1 MVEPWWWNPVRRPL
15 HTRLWKINTVVR
27 ASQHVQFIRCS
38 YSYFSSETEVFQNQG
53 QVKVTGMSSQTE
65 TWFKRSFVSVTFLH
79 TIYGIPTRRRSDIEH
94 GNHSGSKCSFHTKT
108 KAHFL
113 ESFSNNKRKKQ
124 KLKRDEQRVPQTR
137 PLGHYP
143 GDRGTAQG
151 KMCKKRKTLGML
163 DFSRLTW
170 KDVCIFGLLGILSM
184 WRYCSKHFSWN
195 PIMIFS

>member
-1 MVEPWWWNPVRRPL
+1 
-15 HTRLWKINTVVR
+15 
-27 ASQHVQFIRCS
+27 
-38 YSYFSSETEVFQNQG
+38 
-53 QVKVTGMSSQTE
+53 MSSQTE
-65 TWFKRSFVSVTFLH
+65 TWFKRFFVSVTFLH
-79 TIYGIPTRRRSDIEH
+79 TIYGIPTRRRSVVEH

-124 KLKRDEQRVPQTR
+124 KLQLDEQRVPQTR
-137 PLGHYP
+137 PLGHCP
-143 GDRGTAQG
+143 GDRGKAQG

-184 WRYCSKHFSWN
+184 
-195 PIMIFS
+195 